1 MTRLT
6 LEKLFK
12 LVRTCSLLNT
22 YNKRT
27 FEQIDKHSNK
37 TVTFEK
43 NKRGSHHVRGKAT
56 FFQTKGVISLSDK
69 RKQRIITK
77 VIYVIDKEHSNN
89 LLNGETALDMGR
101 TYSRPT
107 TLGPWP
113 WPRAPFTFL
122 RPPVQ
127 ITFSRPVT
135 MELLFHDPPFLPA
148 SKITFS
154 RALVTTT
161 VFFYSFKQNST

>member
-6 LEKLFK
+6 LDKLFK

-27 FEQIDKHSNK
+27 FEQIDKHSKK

-56 FFQTKGVISLSDK
+56 FFQTKGVISLCDK
-69 RKQRIITK
+69 RKQRIMTK

-113 WPRAPFTFL
+113 WPRAPFYFSTAPGPNYFFTASNYG
-122 RPPVQ
+122 
-127 ITFSRPVT
+127 ITFSRPPPPPSIKNYLFTGPSNNNSV
-135 MELLFHDPPFLPA
+135 LLL
-148 SKITFS
+148 
-154 RALVTTT
+154 L
-161 VFFYSFKQNST
+161 